1 MQGRTGRKA
10 DRVDVIATSLA
21 PVHEDLPGE
30 GPLTEPESRPSD
42 SFKAVRDWIV
52 VLVVALLV
60 ALGIRTFALQQ
71 FYISGPS
78 METTLFQ
85 PNRVLVNKM
94 SYRIGDIGRGDVVVF
109 DRVTSNGQSVQHD
122 DLIKRVIG
130 LPGETVTIKACKVYV
145 NGKLLE
151 EKYLPKRDTDQSDL
165 VARCRQP
172 EMSAVTVPKGQI
184 FVLGDNR
191 PQSMDSRVFGPVD
204 KKSVVGRAFVVIWPI
219 SRWRW
224 L

>member
-1 MQGRTGRKA
+1 M
-10 DRVDVIATSLA
+10 SY
-21 PVHEDLPGE
+21 DLPGE
-30 GPLTEPESRPSD
+30 APDSSTSRRGNEA
-42 SFKAVRDWIV
+42 FKAVRDWVI

-60 ALGIRTFALQQ
+60 ALGIRTFVLQQ

-85 PNRVLVNKM
+85 PNRVLVNKL
-94 SYRIGDIGRGDVVVF
+94 SYRFGDIDRGDVVVF
-109 DRVTSNGQSVQHD
+109 DRVTSNGRSVQHD
-122 DLIKRVIG
+122 DLIKRVVG
-130 LPGETVTIKACKVYV
+130 LPGETVAIRSCNVFIDD
-145 NGKLLE
+145 KLLE
-151 EKYLPKRDTDQSDL
+151 ESYLPKRDLEQTDL

-172 EMSAVTVPKGQI
+172 EMAPVEVPKGQV

-204 KKSVVGRAFVVIWPI
+204 KKSIVGRAFVVIWPI

>member
-1 MQGRTGRKA
+1 M
-10 DRVDVIATSLA
+10 SY
-21 PVHEDLPGE
+21 DLPGE
-30 GPLTEPESRPSD
+30 APDSSTSRRGNEA
-42 SFKAVRDWIV
+42 FKAVRDWVI

-60 ALGIRTFALQQ
+60 ALGIRTFVLQQ

-85 PNRVLVNKM
+85 PNRVLVNKL
-94 SYRIGDIGRGDVVVF
+94 SYRFGDIDRGDVVVF
-109 DRVTSNGQSVQHD
+109 DRVTSNGRSVQHD
-122 DLIKRVIG
+122 DLIKRVVG
-130 LPGETVTIKACKVYV
+130 LPGETVAIRSCNVFIDDKM
-145 NGKLLE
+145 LE
-151 EKYLPKRDTDQSDL
+151 ESYLPKRDLEQADL

-172 EMSAVTVPKGQI
+172 EMAPVEVPEGQV

-204 KKSVVGRAFVVIWPI
+204 KKSIVGRAFVVIWPI